1 MEPTHNLKEL
11 ADLMWV
17 KYSIEE
23 PYMGEIPDFCNCYS
37 KMLEGDNVEYFRYPE
52 YIRKRYFAGNRL
64 DIEWLSYNFA
74 LILLKLLQFANL
86 TL

>member
-1 MEPTHNLKEL
+1 
-11 ADLMWV
+11 MWV

-52 YIRKRYFAGNRL
+52 YSRKRYFAGNRL
-64 DIEWLSYNFA
+64 VRMVIV
-74 LILLKLLQFANL
+74 QFC
-86 TL
+86 TDFVKIITICKSDFMI